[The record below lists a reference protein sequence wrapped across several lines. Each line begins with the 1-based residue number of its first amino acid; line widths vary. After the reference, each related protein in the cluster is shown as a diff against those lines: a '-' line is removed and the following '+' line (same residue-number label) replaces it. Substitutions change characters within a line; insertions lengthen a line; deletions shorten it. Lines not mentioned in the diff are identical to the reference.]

1 MTPMTDSRAAQLG
14 VELPP
19 VIPLPAASV
28 AEALTV
34 VAGRPAAIE
43 AIPDGVPVQAHRDG
57 ARVAVFG
64 DPPTP
69 DAVVTALHSIEA
81 TSVIVDAVVGSAGVL
96 FVDLLFLDG
105 ESWVQRPA
113 SERLARLGE
122 IAPVSTM
129 LERTAADI
137 PAWAGAF
144 ADHVRQRGAG
154 GVTVRLLDAPRIC
167 GGPAEAVQV
176 VTFAD

>member
-1 MTPMTDSRAAQLG
+1 MTDPHAAQIG
-14 VELPP
+14 VEIPP
-19 VIPLPAASV
+19 VIPMPAASL
-28 AEALTV
+28 AEAFAV
-34 VAGRPAAIE
+34 VAGRPAALE

-57 ARVAVFG
+57 DRVTVFG

-69 DAVVTALHSIEA
+69 DAVATALDSIDA

-105 ESWVQRPA
+105 ESWTQRPA

-129 LERTAADI
+129 LERTAADM
-137 PAWAGAF
+137 PAWATAF
-144 ADHVRQRGAG
+144 ADHVRQRGVG
-154 GVTVRLLDAPRIC
+154 GVTVRLLDAPRVW
-167 GGPAEAVQV
+167 GAPTDAVQV